1 MRSLLLPAATKR
13 SLCPSPTLQTI
24 LGRLENAFGGH
35 LQVSRLDQEW
45 LSVRVLYLTPYN
57 VFQLLMTR
65 EREFFP
71 QGTDNLAILCS
82 LTPGKDPEIH
92 VHDLSRTGLKD
103 AFMCGFCYF

>member
-1 MRSLLLPAATKR
+1 MQILSPGFQKL
-13 SLCPSPTLQTI
+13 SLCPSYTLQTVFS
-24 LGRLENAFGGH
+24 RMQSAFGGN
-35 LQVSRLDQEW
+35 LQICRLDQEW
-45 LSVRVLYLTPYN
+45 LSVKVLHLTPFN
-57 VFQLLMTR
+57 LFQMLMSR

-103 AFMCGFCYF
+103 AFMSGFCYF